1 MVSENL
7 TDEMLSEQRGERT
20 AGARHLGRASQRG
33 LRKGK
38 GLEVASTWHVEG
50 MQDDDMVGTERAL
63 GGLASDRCERPQGPD
78 REGLWPQKGVWLLL

>member
-1 MVSENL
+1 MNEL
-7 TDEMLSEQRGERT
+7 PEQAIWIT
-20 AGARHLGRASQRG
+20 LGRASQRG

-63 GGLASDRCERPQGPD
+63 GRLASDRCERPQGPD
-78 REGLWPQKGVWLLL
+78 REGPWPQKGVWLLL